1 MYYRTRR
8 IISNILSGVLAAL
21 IVIVGFFSIITISLN
36 VVYIKTNVAGGSML
50 STFNS
55 NLTDEDLHEKK
66 SGDTIYI
73 NRFKSYKV
81 NDIIVAEYGDD
92 YIIKRLVGC
101 PGDTI
106 QIKDEGDNYGL
117 YVNNELLYSKEKTHG
132 DGNRI
137 GSSINYYTYEYA
149 NFLRN
154 SNNVILNENNEP
166 CIKLNEDEYFLMGDN
181 WGKTS
186 DSLTANGPFSK
197 SEIVGKVDIVV
208 PYGENED
215 GYILKTIFKML
226 FN

>member
-8 IISNILSGVLAAL
+8 LLSNILSGILATL

-36 VVYIKTNVAGGSML
+36 VVYIKTSVEGYSMVPTL
-50 STFNS
+50 NINAPSS
-55 NLTDEDLHEKK
+55 KEE
-66 SGDTIYI
+66 GDVIYI
-73 NRFKSYKV
+73 NRFKDV
-81 NDIIVAEYGDD
+81 EVGDIVVAELYDK

-101 PGDTI
+101 PGDI
-106 QIKDEGDNYGL
+106 IEIKDDGKTYGL
-117 YVNNELLYSKEKTHG
+117 YVNNNLLYSKEKTEG
-132 DGNRI
+132 DSII
-137 GSSINYYTYEYA
+137 GSSNSYYMQYL
-149 NFLRN
+149 NFL
-154 SNNVILNENNEP
+154 NNDDKELNY
-166 CIKLNEDEYFLMGDN
+166 IKLGEDEYFLMGDN